1 MNKKAIA
8 KTALCRYDEKEQS
21 YVVESPLFERVTG
34 VAETESCLA
43 SSLFACRDSLI
54 LPLDYPVISAQI

>member
-1 MNKKAIA
+1 MFNVPTIFLISAGA
-8 KTALCRYDEKEQS
+8 ALVSIIGFSLVHRLVKPIDLNE
-21 YVVESPLFERVTG
+21 
-34 VAETESCLA
+34 CLA